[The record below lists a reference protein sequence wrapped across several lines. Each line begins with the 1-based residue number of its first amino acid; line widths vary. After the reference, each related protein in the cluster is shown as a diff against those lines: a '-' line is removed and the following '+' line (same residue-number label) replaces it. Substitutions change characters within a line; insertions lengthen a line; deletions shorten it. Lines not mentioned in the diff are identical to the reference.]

1 MTSLATDPLV
11 LNLLLAT
18 VRSTSAALNECLWSQ
33 NHLLLFMLHGQGN
46 TMDTAGL
53 EERLAKLAPQFE
65 RSAPFVVAV
74 FSLITLLLAANLYVS
89 PPAFQT
95 DLNDFSPESEASDA
109 HERIHQHFPNEMRPL
124 FVHVTTDDGSN
135 VLSLA
140 ALKTMSDDLVHFQ
153 NESEKRDNIVHVWT
167 TAPGI
172 MQLALDEEADG
183 AALKSVS
190 DWPEFLSLVF
200 TDNETCGLNADDQL
214 LSAATY
220 ASSAL
225 LHQDL
230 DYNPVC
236 DYLEFG
242 TGDGA
247 PAASST
253 LWVLEIDPDME
264 ETQRRILQDQL
275 RDVFTLRS
283 QESSLTYEVI
293 SNDLLAHDID
303 EGTFDNLMF
312 LVALAFVVVVVMLS
326 VAFRSLTRVAF
337 PLVGLSSALI
347 WTYGI
352 LNLSGA
358 VFTALEATVAPLVL
372 GLGIDYA
379 IHLQRSQRSHS
390 DQYPNPS
397 ESWLRAVGHLS
408 IPLSLAVITTVAAF
422 LANIISPLPPLA
434 TLGYALSLGV
444 VSAFVSST
452 VFVGA
457 LHVMFSKM
465 DDEKASPPV
474 LTFPALSN
482 QILRVQQKQQV
493 GVLLVTILVSGL
505 AIYGAASLETDFDL
519 ADFVNQDMEIM
530 KVRDELSTS
539 YESAGWKVVYVLM
552 EPASGKEHISDDYR
566 LLTELKYFHSDLES
580 SNDVVGAP
588 TPSYEGPLP
597 VIRDAILR
605 NASLGEVYN
614 LEVDRGEVL
623 RIDRNE
629 PVTLGAFFQ
638 ALSQNESIADPLT
651 GETWQERVQ
660 QTVHLDGS
668 ALVHLRHE
676 IRVEAS
682 TSVESSRVIDNF
694 VEMLG
699 TTDDSGT
706 MKYQLKDNAT
716 VFVTGDLVMLE
727 TVLDGLSLTQ
737 IESTAI
743 SLIVSFLVLFVLTRR
758 LMPAVIVL
766 FPVGVASL
774 WVVGSMALIGL
785 KWNVLTVMVTAL
797 TLGIGIDYSIHMW
810 RRFEVEM
817 AKRGDHWDALRAAL
831 DTTGVALM
839 LSAITTMAGFT
850 VLLFSPMPIIQDFG
864 LITAITVLF
873 SLILALMLLPVLVE
887 LAARGQESAQEP

>member
-1 MTSLATDPLV
+1 
-11 LNLLLAT
+11 
-18 VRSTSAALNECLWSQ
+18 
-33 NHLLLFMLHGQGN
+33 
-46 TMDTAGL
+46 MDTAGL

-65 RSAPFVVAV
+65 RSAPFVVGL
-74 FSLITLLLAANLYVS
+74 FSLVTVLLAANLYVS
-89 PPAFQT
+89 PPTFQT

-124 FVHVTTDDGSN
+124 FVHVTMDDGSN

-140 ALKTMSDDLVHFQ
+140 SLKAMNEDLLHFQ
-153 NESEKRDNIVHVWT
+153 NESEKRDDVVNVWT

-183 AALKSVS
+183 VELDSVN
-190 DWPEFLSLVF
+190 DWPEYLSLVF
-200 TDNETCGLNADDQL
+200 TENETCGLSADDQL

-225 LHQDL
+225 LHKNL

-236 DYLEFG
+236 DYLDSE
-242 TGDGA
+242 TGDGT
-247 PAASST
+247 PTASST

-264 ETQRRILQDQL
+264 ETQRRVLQDQL

-283 QESSLTYEVI
+283 DESLLTYEVI

-312 LVALAFVVVVVMLS
+312 LVALAFLVVVIMLS
-326 VAFRSLTRVAF
+326 IAFRSVTRVVF
-337 PLVGLSSALI
+337 PIVGLSSALI

-444 VSAFVSST
+444 VSAFISST

-457 LHVMFSKM
+457 LHVVFNKNNN
-465 DDEKASPPV
+465 EKSAPPV
-474 LTFPALSN
+474 LTLPVVSE
-482 QILRVQQKQQV
+482 QILRIQQKQQV

-505 AIYGAASLETDFDL
+505 AVYGAASLETDFDL
-519 ADFVNQDMEIM
+519 ADFVNEDMEIM
-530 KVRDELSTS
+530 TVRDDLSSS

-552 EPASGKEHISDDYR
+552 EPASGKDSINDDHR

-580 SNDVVGAP
+580 NNDVVGAP
-588 TPSYEGPLP
+588 TPAYEGPLP

-605 NASLGEVYN
+605 NESLGQAHN

-623 RIDRNE
+623 RIDRDE
-629 PVTLGAFFQ
+629 PVILGAFFQ
-638 ALSQNESIADPLT
+638 ALAQNESIADPLT
-651 GETWQERVQ
+651 GETWQDRVH
-660 QTVHLDGS
+660 QTVHLDG
-668 ALVHLRHE
+668 ANIVHLRHE

-694 VEMLG
+694 IEILG
-699 TTDDSGT
+699 STEDSGT
-706 MKYQLKDNAT
+706 LKYQLKDSAT
-716 VFVTGDLVMLE
+716 VHVTGDLVMLE

-758 LMPAVIVL
+758 LMPAIIVL

-817 AKRGDHWDALRAAL
+817 ARRGDHWDALRAAL
-831 DTTGVALM
+831 DSTGVALM
-839 LSAITTMAGFT
+839 LSAITTMAGFA
-850 VLLFSPMPIIQDFG
+850 VLSFSPMPIIQDFG

-873 SLILALMLLPVLVE
+873 SLLLALMLLPVLVE
-887 LAARGQESAQEP
+887 IAARGQESANEEP